1 MSSFW
6 LRLLLGS
13 SVAPA
18 GQEDSNTPALR
29 RRVQLAV
36 LGLIASSSAATAGA
50 MLLYHRRV
58 RRRLRSEL
66 DDVVRS
72 QVGPAAPRPQ
82 GSLGSA
88 SPPKY
93 LSAIPDAAPPYSP
106 GLAQAGRASGWDED
120 LLREQLARNYAF
132 LGDDGMDKLRGSY
145 VVVVGAGGVGSW
157 AALMLLRSGVGR
169 IRLID
174 FDQVSLSS
182 LNRHACAVL
191 ADVGRPKVQCCAE
204 YFSRVAPWAKT
215 EALVEVYRPE
225 EAVRLLL
232 SPLPADEGTPGTP
245 PAGEDR
251 PDFVLD
257 AIDNIET
264 KVALL
269 EFCYRN
275 KVPVFASMGAGG
287 KADPSRIQIS
297 DISDTSEDPLAAS
310 VRRRLRAK
318 GIPEL
323 PPKQHLP
330 SAVKRSKQRRMEK
343 EARSSSTSKAATSH
357 GGHGGDLLTEV
368 PPDSEPVPQDQD
380 QDRNQSQ
387 KPLTSVNS
395 SGQTRIV
402 APPESTEPEPGFM
415 LPVVYSTEKASISL
429 LPLPEDEFAAGN
441 AHELSPLEQFRVRI
455 LPVLG
460 PLPAMFGLAAA
471 TYIMC
476 SLAGH
481 PMEPLAHKRRRKM
494 YDKFHMDLL
503 LSEKKTGGGKSIP
516 FSVSDVQEMFD
527 ELFSGRSVV
536 PPFTQLSQG
545 LLLRWDSTLP
555 LSWRNVALF
564 TREQGK
570 VHQTEV
576 LDKGRSPVEV
586 WGDATNKR
594 VLQCLER
601 ERVLRLAK
609 EL

>member
-1 MSSFW
+1 MSDVTSFW

-13 SVAPA
+13 SAS
-18 GQEDSNTPALR
+18 GQDETPAVR
-29 RRVQLAV
+29 RRAQLAV
-36 LGLIASSSAATAGA
+36 LGLIATSSAATAGA
-50 MLLYHRRV
+50 MLYYHRLV
-58 RRRLRSEL
+58 RRRMRAEL
-66 DDVVRS
+66 DDVVHS
-72 QVGPAAPRPQ
+72 QLGAVSRKQIGAH
-82 GSLGSA
+82 GS
-88 SPPKY
+88 PKY
-93 LSAIPDAAPPYSP
+93 LSGLPDAAPPAEIR
-106 GLAQAGRASGWDED
+106 LAESAQRGNWDED

-132 LGDDGMDKLRGSY
+132 LGEEGMSKLRGSY

-191 ADVGRPKVQCCAE
+191 ADVGRPKVQCCAD
-204 YFSRVAPWAKT
+204 YFAKIAPWAKI
-215 EALVEVYRPE
+215 EPMVEVYRSD
-225 EAVRLLL
+225 EAKRLLL
-232 SPLPADEGTPGTP
+232 SPLPADQSKDGVTA
-245 PAGEDR
+245 AGEDR

-269 EFCYRN
+269 AYCYRQS
-275 KVPVFASMGAGG
+275 VPVFASMGAGG

-297 DISDTSEDPLAAS
+297 DITDTSEDPLAAS
-310 VRRRLRAK
+310 VRRRLRAM

-323 PPKQHLP
+323 PAKQHLP
-330 SAVKRSKQRRMEK
+330 PAIKRSKQRRADKLAQADKKGTDLME
-343 EARSSSTSKAATSH
+343 
-357 GGHGGDLLTEV
+357 L
-368 PPDSEPVPQDQD
+368 PPESEPVQE
-380 QDRNQSQ
+380 
-387 KPLTSVNS
+387 KPAEK
-395 SGQTRIV
+395 TRPDAVV
-402 APPESTEPEPGFM
+402 ATDGGDAEPGFM
-415 LPVVYSTEKASISL
+415 LPVVYSTEKPGAVSL
-429 LPLPEDEFAAGN
+429 LPLPEEEFAAGN

-476 SLAGH
+476 SIAGH
-481 PMEPLAHKRRRKM
+481 PMEPLAHKRRRKL
-494 YDKFHMDLL
+494 YDKLHMDLL
-503 LSEKKTGGGKSIP
+503 LSEKRISGVKAIP
-516 FSVSDVQEMFD
+516 FSVQDVQEMFD

-536 PPFTQLSQG
+536 APFNHLSQG

-570 VHQTEV
+570 EHEAQV
-576 LDKGRSPVEV
+576 LVKGRSPVEV
-586 WGDATNKR
+586 WGQATSKR
-594 VLQCLER
+594 MDQCLER
-601 ERVLRLAK
+601 ERDLRIAK